1 MANSKNLIPAQRRQ
15 RILDYLQAHRSVRST
30 VLRDLLDA
38 SDATIRRDLEWLEQ
52 RGLVERSHGGAT
64 LIQRMQQEAFYNA
77 SAQIHPREKALIG
90 HAAAA
95 LIENDDTIFL
105 NNGTTTTEV
114 MLALAQRKELRG
126 ITIFTNNVSAVLA
139 TQDAPF
145 DVILV
150 GGVFR
155 SRSNSLVGRFATDT
169 LRQIYAHKVILGVD
183 GVGLKH
189 GCTSPI
195 SLEAEIGR
203 LMISRCLGPTL
214 VVADHSKWGV
224 IAQYQV
230 ARMDQVD
237 LLITDNGFPQESRTA
252 LENAGVELKIA
263 GDSG

>member
-1 MANSKNLIPAQRRQ
+1 MATSKNLIPAQRRQ
-15 RILDYLQAHRSVRST
+15 RILEYLQVHRSVRST

-52 RGLVERSHGGAT
+52 RGLVVRSHGGAT
-64 LIQRMQQEAFYNA
+64 LIQRMQQEAFYNT
-77 SAQIHPREKALIG
+77 SEQIHPREKALIG
-90 HAAAA
+90 QAAAG
-95 LIENDDTIFL
+95 LIEDNETVFL
-105 NNGTTTTEV
+105 NNGTTATEV
-114 MLALAQRKELRG
+114 MLALVQRKELQG

-139 TQDAPF
+139 AQDAPF
-145 DVILV
+145 HVILL
-150 GGVFR
+150 GGAFR
-155 SRSNSLVGRFATDT
+155 PRSNSLVGRFATET
-169 LRQIYAHKVILGVD
+169 LRQVYAHKVILGVD

-203 LMISRCLGPTL
+203 LMIDRCLGPTL

-237 LLITDNGFPQESRTA
+237 MLISDSGFPPESRNA
-252 LENAGVELKIA
+252 LENTGVELRIA
-263 GDSG
+263 DAD